1 MVFPHRNFDRRDHF
15 HHHSGAPYRHFRR
28 IYGRAGE
35 AVGAGGSESA
45 GAVFAVANPVL
56 HPERAARR
64 HDSGLGVKHLEVAR
78 VDGIRPGFI
87 IGFFVPGVLLL
98 VTLVIALVQG
108 YEDLVVFEI
117 FILAVGISLFALAV
131 KLARK
136 QEETKGG
143 KQNA

>member
-1 MVFPHRNFDRRDHF
+1 MRVHR
-15 HHHSGAPYRHFRR
+15 PY
-28 IYGRAGE
+28 
-35 AVGAGGSESA
+35 
-45 GAVFAVANPVL
+45 PVL